1 MEIHAEIANCKQIPQ
16 LREMLI
22 KNYLGLVHYVV
33 NRTFMMVPDYFTR
46 EDLMH
51 IGVIGLNEALE
62 RYDPSL
68 QVKFATFAVPRIR
81 GAILDELRRHGQVS
95 RFLVTKSNRIQK
107 ARAELEQKYHQ
118 DVSEAALAARL
129 GISEAAYR
137 QWQSQLSYAGKVSLD
152 RPNPGMNGGNYREA
166 IADPTA
172 VNPLENIV
180 HMELKI
186 LLIRLIKQL
195 PEKYRALIFLY
206 YYEQLTFNEIGSL
219 LKVSESRISQMHS
232 LLVKRLR
239 KQIEQEVVD

>member
-1 MEIHAEIANCKQIPQ
+1 
-16 LREMLI
+16 
-22 KNYLGLVHYVV
+22 
-33 NRTFMMVPDYFTR
+33 
-46 EDLMH
+46 
-51 IGVIGLNEALE
+51 
-62 RYDPSL
+62 
-68 QVKFATFAVPRIR
+68 
-81 GAILDELRRHGQVS
+81 
-95 RFLVTKSNRIQK
+95 
-107 ARAELEQKYHQ
+107 
-118 DVSEAALAARL
+118 
-129 GISEAAYR
+129 
-137 QWQSQLSYAGKVSLD
+137 
-152 RPNPGMNGGNYREA
+152 MNGGNYREA
-166 IADPTA
+166 IADPAA